1 MKRETATPT
10 STPTATRVLTATPTP
25 SSAQSPASLIG
36 RSGGGRGSKQ
46 KVRRSCQLMGHFD
59 WLVLGQSFIIN

>member
-10 STPTATRVLTATPTP
+10 GTPTSTRVLTATP
-25 SSAQSPASLIG
+25 SSTQNSSASLIG

-46 KVRRSCQLMGHFD
+46 KVLSADDDSAF
-59 WLVLGQSFIIN
+59 

>member
-10 STPTATRVLTATPTP
+10 GTPTTTRVLTATPT
-25 SSAQSPASLIG
+25 STQSPANLIG

-46 KVRRSCQLMGHFD
+46 KVM
-59 WLVLGQSFIIN
+59 LVDEVRC